1 MKKTLVLACVIAG
14 FLASCSSSKK
24 EEFDSSIA
32 VPDSLLPKTTVT
44 TTTPTAVQPLTP
56 AGMPQPLTVGNTG
69 NVVPVTTN
77 GQPQTITP
85 PVINSSLTSPA
96 ATTVA
101 TSAGMNPP
109 HGQPGH
115 RCDIAVGAPLNSKP
129 NAPAATTTTVPQQNI
144 VTSTPV
150 ATPVKTAPGMNPPH
164 GEPGHRCDITVGA
177 PLNSK
182 PNVPAV
188 VPTTVPANQP
198 GKADTGTG
206 ARSGG

>member
-24 EEFDSSIA
+24 EEFDSSVA
-32 VPDSLLPKTTVT
+32 VPDSLLPKTSVT
-44 TTTPTAVQPLTP
+44 TTTPAAAQPLTP
-56 AGMPQPLTVGNTG
+56 AGMPQPLTIGNTG

-115 RCDIAVGAPLNSKP
+115 RCDIAVGAPLNSPK
-129 NAPAATTTTVPQQNI
+129 AATTTATVPQQNI

-182 PNVPAV
+182 PNTPV
-188 VPTTVPANQP
+188 TVPAGQP
-198 GKADTGTG
+198 AKSDTSTG